1 MTARTAALMLCLP
14 ALAALAACGKQAELR
29 YPAGSPGPATP
40 TGSTAP
46 PTPDGLV
53 APTPQ
58 SHPQR
63 SDELLMKSQQRQS
76 DEFDLPPS

>member
-1 MTARTAALMLCLP
+1 MTIRLTATAATVA
-14 ALAALAACGKQAELR
+14 ALALAACGKQAELH

-40 TGSTAP
+40 TGSAAP
-46 PTPDGLV
+46 PTPADLV

-58 SHPQR
+58 SRPQR
-63 SDELLMKSQQRQS
+63 SDELLSKSQERQS